1 MFIQFTFSKPKGNN
15 VLQPSNAYVCT
26 YKNKNMISGNPENI
40 YRIENVQVDHME
52 ASPHSYLALPV
63 SALQLIHFCH
73 HHNPFSSSRFHA
85 AGMEGSRASWE
96 EQTMSAPGTTP
107 SLSAIIRTPKCYH
120 ISSVN
125 ENAAKRLCRRYSA
138 KLIGHTER
146 QLLRTYPAA
155 TRIDSAN
162 PNPLCFWQHGI
173 QLVALNYQTDG
184 ERPSYNNSR
193 K

>member
-1 MFIQFTFSKPKGNN
+1 MFF
-15 VLQPSNAYVCT
+15 
-26 YKNKNMISGNPENI
+26 
-40 YRIENVQVDHME
+40 
-52 ASPHSYLALPV
+52 
-63 SALQLIHFCH
+63 
-73 HHNPFSSSRFHA
+73 A
-85 AGMEGSRASWE
+85 AGIDGTRASWE
-96 EQTMSAPGTTP
+96 EQTMPTTGTTP

-125 ENAAKRLCRRYSA
+125 ENASKRLCRRYST

-162 PNPLCFWQHGI
+162 PNPLCFWMHGI

-184 ERPSYNNSR
+184 EWPCNNSYLNILFL
-193 K
+193 KQDYIELH